1 MTTIEIP
8 RVNPQ
13 TKNENA
19 SNGVSADDLNSTTM
33 ESSLDQNITQDFNED
48 LDEHVSP
55 APTIKAIKR
64 VDPDG
69 QGLSDDE
76 SVKTLITLETVKK
89 PVQLET
95 EDLICPIEAPDEDF
109 DEETVLLEVVNEDGE
124 DESKPLKDT
133 STNETGKMVTGNTL
147 NNVSNRKERKQN
159 FPIITSNGLVSTPK
173 PNANFIKEEDT
184 FVTPNKPIPAAS
196 AGTTEIP
203 HELILSDLNVST
215 PIIINH
221 VNISATKSDDLIAI
235 LEGDDDASIKV
246 ESAVEHYE
254 LSLPNTKTNGNQNVV
269 LSREKER
276 EIAMEQMMNLPKKK
290 KGRPKLKSSAKDT
303 QTSKQPKKLHNDE
316 LVALV
321 NDWSDNETKV
331 DDTNESETEI
341 FVEINIPQKKRRKAS
356 EHIQPVEPTF
366 RRSRII
372 KKKIIWDPD
381 APETAINYASL
392 AHTSG
397 AGLIKKPRKSIT
409 KKEHDS
415 EQMAE
420 MLPTPPSKKKK
431 SSEIDKLLGDEGAAN
446 MLNSLNQGNNNN
458 NTDGTVA
465 IKIQRTRPI
474 KNEGCNVSNATIVS
488 FKAKNMKI
496 KETKEPLNSQP
507 KSQIATDALAKNVAK
522 NVAANKKNAS
532 PKSSSGGKKRGP
544 KPANESWDYIYK
556 SRPDDC
562 MIIRRRSNSSYSSTA
577 SLNHQSIDLP
587 NSSLSDNDAD
597 QNEHSAGNS
606 SKRSR
611 ITVKDKHFE
620 FAKPTATK
628 GKKVGRNDD
637 DSKYQNAFDTV
648 QNHKSLENVKLEDF
662 EIDHVPIKVETNN
675 DKFASF
681 EQISIDRYENFM
693 QIILQPNVFGTK
705 TFLNIQMFQ
714 EIEIALR
721 SAENDKSC
729 KLVLITSATE
739 SFCNG
744 LDYSTLVQPA
754 IEKRRLA
761 AIDLSKKLK

>member
-1 MTTIEIP
+1 MATIEIP
-8 RVNPQ
+8 GVNSQ
-13 TKNENA
+13 IKNENA
-19 SNGVSADDLNSTTM
+19 SNGVDANDLNTNTM
-33 ESSLDQNITQDFNED
+33 ESSLGQNDAQDFNDD

-64 VDPDG
+64 VIPDG

-76 SVKTLITLETVKK
+76 SAKTLITLETVRK
-89 PVQLET
+89 PVKLEA
-95 EDLICPIEAPDEDF
+95 EDLICPIEAPDDDF

-124 DESKPLKDT
+124 DENKPIEDA
-133 STNETGKMVTGNTL
+133 STNETGEMVVGNSP
-147 NNVSNRKERKQN
+147 NNASKRKERKQN
-159 FPIITSNGLVSTPK
+159 FPIITNNGLVSTPK
-173 PNANFIKEEDT
+173 PNASIIKDEDN
-184 FVTPNKPIPAAS
+184 FVTPLKPIPAAS

-203 HELILSDLNVST
+203 RELILSNLNVST

-221 VNISATKSDDLIAI
+221 VKNSPTKSDDLIAI
-235 LEGDDDASIKV
+235 LEGDDDGSIKV
-246 ESAVEHYE
+246 ASAVEHYE
-254 LSLPNTKTNGNQNVV
+254 LSLPNAKTNGNQNVV

-276 EIAMEQMMNLPKKK
+276 EIAMKQMMNLPKKK
-290 KGRPKLKSSAKDT
+290 KGRPKLKNAAKDT
-303 QTSKQPKKLHNDE
+303 HPSMQPKKLHNDE

-321 NDWSDNETKV
+321 SDWSDNETKV
-331 DDTNESETEI
+331 DDSNEAESEI
-341 FVEINIPQKKRRKAS
+341 FVEINIPQKKKRKAP
-356 EHIQPVEPTF
+356 EPIQPAEPTL

-409 KKEHDS
+409 KKEHDI
-415 EQMAE
+415 EQTTE
-420 MLPTPPSKKKK
+420 MLPTAPSKKKK

-465 IKIQRTRPI
+465 IKVQRTRPI
-474 KNEGCNVSNATIVS
+474 KNEMCNVSNATSVS
-488 FKAKNMKI
+488 VKAKTMKT
-496 KETKEPLNSQP
+496 KETKEPQNAQP
-507 KSQIATDALAKNVAK
+507 RPQIATDASAVTG
-522 NVAANKKNAS
+522 AANKKNVS
-532 PKSSSGGKKRGP
+532 PKSTTGGKKRGP

-577 SLNHQSIDLP
+577 SLNHQSIDMP
-587 NSSLSDNDAD
+587 NASFSDNDAD
-597 QNEHSAGNS
+597 ENEQHNVGNS

-611 ITVKDKHFE
+611 NTAKNKNFE
-620 FAKPTATK
+620 FVKPTATK
-628 GKKVGRNDD
+628 SKKVGRNDD
-637 DSKYQNAFDTV
+637 DFKYQNAFDTV
-648 QNHKSLENVKLEDF
+648 QNHKSMENVNLEELED
-662 EIDHVPIKVETNN
+662 IDHVPIKIKTDN

-681 EQISIDRYENFM
+681 EQISIDCYENFM
-693 QIILQPNVFGTK
+693 QIILQPNVVGTK

-714 EIEIALR
+714 EIESVLR

-754 IEKRRLA
+754 IEKKRLA
-761 AIDLSKKLK
+761 AMDLSKKIK

>member
-1 MTTIEIP
+1 MATIELP
-8 RVNPQ
+8 RVNPEM
-13 TKNENA
+13 KNKNA
-19 SNGVSADDLNSTTM
+19 SNGVSVDDLNSTTM
-33 ESSLDQNITQDFNED
+33 ENSLNIAQNFNED

-64 VDPDG
+64 VIPDG

-76 SVKTLITLETVKK
+76 SAKTLITLETVKK
-89 PVQLET
+89 PVQPEA
-95 EDLICPIEAPDEDF
+95 EDLICPIETPDEDF

-124 DESKPLKDT
+124 DENKPLEDP
-133 STNETGKMVTGNTL
+133 STNQTDEKVVRKSL
-147 NNVSNRKERKQN
+147 NNASNRKERKQN

-173 PNANFIKEEDT
+173 PNANLIKVEDT
-184 FVTPNKPIPAAS
+184 FETPIKPIPTAS

-203 HELILSDLNVST
+203 REVILSDLNVST

-221 VNISATKSDDLIAI
+221 VKNSDTKSDDLIAI
-235 LEGDDDASIKV
+235 LEGDDDGSIKV
-246 ESAVEHYE
+246 ASAVEHYE
-254 LSLPNTKTNGNQNVV
+254 LSMPNAKTNGNQNLV

-290 KGRPKLKSSAKDT
+290 KGRPKLKNSTKDN
-303 QTSKQPKKLHNDE
+303 QSSKQPKKLHNEE

-321 NDWSDNETKV
+321 NDWSDNDNKV
-331 DDTNESETEI
+331 DDTNETETEI
-341 FVEINIPQKKRRKAS
+341 FVEINIPQKKKRKAP
-356 EHIQPVEPTF
+356 EQIQPVEPTF

-409 KKEHDS
+409 KKEIDI
-415 EQMAE
+415 EPTTE
-420 MLPTPPSKKKK
+420 MLPSPPSKKKK

-458 NTDGTVA
+458 NTDGAVA
-465 IKIQRTRPI
+465 IKIQRTRPV
-474 KNEGCNVSNATIVS
+474 KNETCNVSNATIVS
-488 FKAKNMKI
+488 VKTKTMKT
-496 KETKEPLNSQP
+496 KETKEPQNSPP
-507 KSQIATDALAKNVAK
+507 KPQLANDALAI
-522 NVAANKKNAS
+522 NVAANKKNIS
-532 PKSSSGGKKRGP
+532 PKSATGGKKRGQ

-587 NSSLSDNDAD
+587 NASFSDNDAD
-597 QNEHSAGNS
+597 ENEHNVGNS
-606 SKRSR
+606 SKRSK
-611 ITVKDKHFE
+611 ITVKDKNFE

-648 QNHKSLENVKLEDF
+648 QNHKSLDNVNLEDF
-662 EIDHVPIKVETNN
+662 EIDHVPIRIETDNC
-675 DKFASF
+675 KFASF

-693 QIILQPNVFGTK
+693 QIILQPNVVGTE
-705 TFLNIQMFQ
+705 TFLNIQMFH
-714 EIEIALR
+714 EIESALR

-761 AIDLSKKLK
+761 AMDLSKKLK

>member
-1 MTTIEIP
+1 MATIEIP
-8 RVNPQ
+8 GVNPQ

-19 SNGVSADDLNSTTM
+19 SNGVSGDDLNSTTM
-33 ESSLDQNITQDFNED
+33 ESSLDQNITRDFNED
-48 LDEHVSP
+48 LDEHVSL

-64 VDPDG
+64 VIPDG

-89 PVQLET
+89 PVQPES

-124 DESKPLKDT
+124 DENKPLEDA
-133 STNETGKMVTGNTL
+133 STNENAKMIVGKSL
-147 NNVSNRKERKQN
+147 NNAPNRKERKQN
-159 FPIITSNGLVSTPK
+159 FPIITSNGLVSTPQ
-173 PNANFIKEEDT
+173 PNANVIKDEDT
-184 FVTPNKPIPAAS
+184 FVTPIKPIPAAS

-221 VNISATKSDDLIAI
+221 VNDSAAKSDDLIAI
-235 LEGDDDASIKV
+235 LEGDDEGSIKV
-246 ESAVEHYE
+246 ASAVEHYE
-254 LSLPNTKTNGNQNVV
+254 LSLPNAKTNGNQNVV

-290 KGRPKLKSSAKDT
+290 KGRPKLKNSAKDT
-303 QTSKQPKKLHNDE
+303 QSSKKPKKLQNDE

-331 DDTNESETEI
+331 DDTNETETEI
-341 FVEINIPQKKRRKAS
+341 FVEINIPQKKKRKAT
-356 EHIQPVEPTF
+356 EPIQPVEPTF

-409 KKEHDS
+409 KKEHDI
-415 EQMAE
+415 EQPAE

-474 KNEGCNVSNATIVS
+474 KNEACNVSNATIVS
-488 FKAKNMKI
+488 VKAKTMKI

-507 KSQIATDALAKNVAK
+507 KPQIATDALAVA
-522 NVAANKKNAS
+522 VAANKKNAS

-587 NSSLSDNDAD
+587 NASFSDNDAD
-597 QNEHSAGNS
+597 ENEHSFGNS

-648 QNHKSLENVKLEDF
+648 QNHKSLENVNLEDF
-662 EIDHVPIKVETNN
+662 EIDHVPIKIETDN

-693 QIILQPNVFGTK
+693 QIILQPNVVGTK
-705 TFLNIQMFQ
+705 TFLNIPMFQ
-714 EIEIALR
+714 EIESALR

-761 AIDLSKKLK
+761 AMDLSKKLK